1 MVIKCICTEHGTSA
15 FRPVREQYIDFLAD
29 TLEGP
34 AYAALLPPLPDL
46 VQGFGVDP
54 EVAFK
59 VCIFPARHV
68 QMPPDHASACCWE
81 RKTWSPSCYKCLT
94 VACFALLTC
103 TEAAT
108 ESGL

>member
-1 MVIKCICTEHGTSA
+1 MTLYVCTPASCAMYGCTPASCPMYMSRDQHEGCVHVYRTA
-15 FRPVREQYIDFLAD
+15 NPFRPACAQYIDFLAD

-59 VCIFPARHV
+59 VLLPPSRHV
-68 QMPPDHASACCWE
+68 QMPPVLPD
-81 RKTWSPSCYKCLT
+81 R
-94 VACFALLTC
+94 
-103 TEAAT
+103 
-108 ESGL
+108 